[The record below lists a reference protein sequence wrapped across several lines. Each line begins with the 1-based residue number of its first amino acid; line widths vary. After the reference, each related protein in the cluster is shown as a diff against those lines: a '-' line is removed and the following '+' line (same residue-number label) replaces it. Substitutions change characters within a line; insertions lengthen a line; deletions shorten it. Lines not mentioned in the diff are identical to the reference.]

1 MIHRTNRFSAVLIP
15 FSLFSPWKSTV
26 QGWDMHLYLRFHP
39 FGTEIS
45 FSSIPSQ
52 YCLPCP
58 TAQHNLP
65 TAITTA
71 YSWEQSIAEILHA
84 SAPLLMQFISWQA
97 KAEAV
102 SYIHSHFCW
111 SPTVWRIYPLHYLH
125 SSLGILIN
133 TLHWNY
139 LNSCCFK
146 TEQRIHS
153 SLSCSP
159 HFSQITLKA
168 K

>member
-1 MIHRTNRFSAVLIP
+1 M
-15 FSLFSPWKSTV
+15 FSPWKSTV
-26 QGWDMHLYLRFHP
+26 RGWDMHLYLRFHP